1 MSPNRLTIEAWRG
14 ECLESSHE
22 VDAIAVNENGETVL
36 EVGHYDRQITWRSAA
51 KPFQLQVAL
60 SSVPYQLRPSLNSPI
75 EKSPWVLPAIPLSPL
90 I

>member
-51 KPFQLQVAL
+51 KPFQAFRLP
-60 SSVPYQLRPSLNSPI
+60 SVPYQLRPSLNSPI